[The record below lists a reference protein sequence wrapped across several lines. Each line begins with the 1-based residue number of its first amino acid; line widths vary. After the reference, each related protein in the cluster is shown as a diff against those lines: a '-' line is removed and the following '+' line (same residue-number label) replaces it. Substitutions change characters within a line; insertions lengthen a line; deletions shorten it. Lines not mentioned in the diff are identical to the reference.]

1 MVQNTQAPAVNELL
15 RRSQLARER
24 LSVDLAEFK
33 HRLDVPGRL
42 KDSLQSNPTGWIGG
56 GLAAGLLASLAIRRG
71 KPAPEKKR
79 RSGITGL
86 ALTAAGAVARPM
98 LKAWLGGKL
107 RDTLAARNENH
118 TPFGQ
123 G

>member
-1 MVQNTQAPAVNELL
+1 MVQNTQAPAINDLL

-24 LSVDLAEFK
+24 LSVDLSEFK
-33 HRLDVPGRL
+33 HRLDVPSRL

-56 GLAAGLLASLAIRRG
+56 GLVAGLLASLAIRKGR
-71 KPAPEKKR
+71 PAPEKKR

-98 LKAWLGGKL
+98 LKAWLGNKL
-107 RDTLAARNENH
+107 RDSLATRTKNH
-118 TPFGQ
+118 TPFGR

>member
-1 MVQNTQAPAVNELL
+1 MVQNPQAPAVTELL

-24 LSVDLAEFK
+24 LTVDLAEFK
-33 HRLDVPGRL
+33 HRVDVPGRL
-42 KDSLQSNPTGWIGG
+42 KDSLQSNPTAWIGG
-56 GLAAGLLASLAIRRG
+56 GLAAGLMASLALRRG
-71 KPAPEKKR
+71 RSAPEKTR
-79 RSGITGL
+79 RAGLTGL

-107 RDTLAARNENH
+107 RDALASRNENH

>member
-1 MVQNTQAPAVNELL
+1 MVQNPQPTEVADLI

-24 LSVDLAEFK
+24 LSIDLSEFR
-33 HRLDVPGRL
+33 HRVDVPGRF
-42 KDSLQSNPTGWIGG
+42 KDSLNSNPTGWIGG
-56 GLAAGLLASLAIRRG
+56 GLAAGLLASLAFRRG
-71 KPAPEKKR
+71 KPAQPQHKR
-79 RSGITGL
+79 AGLTRL
-86 ALTAAGAVARPM
+86 ALSAAGALARPM

-107 RDTLAARNENH
+107 RETLTARSQND